1 MICDV
6 HDERLG
12 DYVDGMLP
20 PAEVVRMEAHLAG
33 CSRCRALAADFR
45 AIRSTAQSL
54 EALVPPP
61 RVWQHVA
68 AATRATSPWPS
79 FGRLL
84 FAWQPVA
91 ATAMAMVLSVGLGWI
106 GSRLATVTPAQ
117 PGSATNVAW
126 SAPLAAEVHYASAIA
141 RLEALTGTERAALD
155 PAMIDVLDT
164 GMTVVDA
171 AIDQSRAA
179 LESQPDSEVARES
192 LFQALRT
199 KVALLQDT
207 LALVNEMRVESPD
220 DGVIPEIPDSGRNSV
235 RTP

>member
-12 DYVDGMLP
+12 DYVDGTLP
-20 PAEVVRMEAHLAG
+20 PGEAARVERHLAG

-54 EALVPPP
+54 EGFVPPP

-68 AATRATSPWPS
+68 AATQAAGRRPS
-79 FGRLL
+79 FGSSL
-84 FAWQPVA
+84 FGWQPVA
-91 ATAMAMVLSVGLGWI
+91 ATAMAMVLSVGLWWI
-106 GSRLATVTPAQ
+106 GSRLSTVVTSAQ
-117 PGSATNVAW
+117 PSAMNAVL

-141 RLEALTGTERAALD
+141 RLEALTGSERAALD
-155 PAMIDVLDT
+155 PAMIDVLDS
-164 GMTVVDA
+164 GMTIVDA

-179 LESQPDSEVARES
+179 LATQPDSAIAQES

-207 LALVNEMRVESPD
+207 LALVNEMRIEWPD
-220 DGVIPEIPDSGRNSV
+220 GGMVSDLPSAETNGI